1 VFALLTVNY
10 YLPFYQSGLPYRL
23 LLTCEHA
30 SQLMP
35 SPWRWP
41 DEDRRLLNTHWALD
55 LGSEGLCS
63 LNVCAVRAC
72 GVRVADTVVLWR
84 PLTHAELTREL
95 SAAVAA
101 PAVIAQFSRLLVD
114 ANRPLDSPTLFRDV
128 ADGQP
133 VHLNQG
139 THRGRK

>member
-1 VFALLTVNY
+1 
-10 YLPFYQSGLPYRL
+10 
-23 LLTCEHA
+23 
-30 SQLMP
+30 
-35 SPWRWP
+35 
-41 DEDRRLLNTHWALD
+41 
-55 LGSEGLCS
+55 
-63 LNVCAVRAC
+63 
-72 GVRVADTVVLWR
+72 
-84 PLTHAELTREL
+84 L

>member
-1 VFALLTVNY
+1 M
-10 YLPFYQSGLPYRL
+10 LPQRVSVWCV
-23 LLTCEHA
+23 T
-30 SQLMP
+30 
-35 SPWRWP
+35 
-41 DEDRRLLNTHWALD
+41 
-55 LGSEGLCS
+55 
-63 LNVCAVRAC
+63 CAVC
-72 GVRVADTVVLWR
+72 VRVCQLTLLLWR
-84 PLTHAELTREL
+84 PLPHAELTREL

>member
-1 VFALLTVNY
+1 MTTIELNNFNYSLLSFFHT
-10 YLPFYQSGLPYRL
+10 SGLPYRL

-63 LNVCAVRAC
+63 LNACVCLCVCGARVCGSCGVRAC
-72 GVRVADTVVLWR
+72 VL
-84 PLTHAELTREL
+84 LTQLCC
-95 SAAVAA
+95 
-101 PAVIAQFSRLLVD
+101 
-114 ANRPLDSPTLFRDV
+114 
-128 ADGQP
+128 G
-133 VHLNQG
+133 
-139 THRGRK
+139 GR